1 MSSTGRGIRVSRL
14 TLRTFRYPTEDR
26 ETVEAAL
33 LNLLPEELRG
43 EAPLSATR
51 LKSAHKFTFEELR
64 LDLRGRAA
72 HRTLVRIL
80 AGLSEPDRRD
90 LALSLAKR
98 VEGGKLYLR
107 LDKQELVEG
116 VIKLYR
122 GGLGGH
128 VHLVANFQGPVP
140 QEAILS
146 ILGRGESS

>member
-1 MSSTGRGIRVSRL
+1 MSSPDRGIRVSRL

-33 LNLLPEELRG
+33 LNLLPEDLRG
-43 EAPLSATR
+43 EASPSATR

-72 HRTLVRIL
+72 RRTFVRIL
-80 AGLSEPDRRD
+80 TGLSEADRRD

-98 VEGGKLYLR
+98 IEGGKLYLR
-107 LDKQELVEG
+107 LDKQGLVEG
-116 VIKLYR
+116 VIRLYR

-146 ILGRGESS
+146 ILGKGESG